1 MTSSAHTA
9 YRTCPFPAI
18 SDQFPALKA
27 GKDKEFKIQV
37 SITTSLIRAVADSL
51 MVDLTDM

>member
-1 MTSSAHTA
+1 MTSSTHTA